1 MTDWPSNRGE
11 TGAAGRTA
19 DRAEQGVASTCE
31 TSSQDTTTLEPFGEH
46 SPTTRPARGRV
57 ERLRQKLSERD
68 FAVLR
73 SLHKLRLLTGAQIA
87 RLHVA
92 EGSTGTQARR
102 TRALLQRLSEL
113 NVVVRL
119 GRRVGGV
126 RAGSAGFIYGLS
138 GYGQAVLEAN
148 GPTGKKRRRVWE
160 TSPPHQR
167 HVLAVSELFVQL
179 VEADRDGRV
188 DLLEFQA
195 EPGCWR
201 RFPGAAGGVVTLK
214 PDAALRLGV
223 RAVELSVFIEV
234 DMCTES
240 TPTLSKKCQ
249 AYIAYWRS
257 GIEQQAHDVFPVV
270 LWLAE
275 ATRRVD
281 QLSEVIRRLPHETQA
296 LFRVALLSETIH
308 LLTAEGGEQ

>member
-1 MTDWPSNRGE
+1 MSGWPTNRGE
-11 TGAAGRTA
+11 ARTTGRTA
-19 DRAEQGVASTCE
+19 DRAKQGVVPTCE
-31 TSSQDTTTLEPFGEH
+31 NSSHDTTTLKPSGVS
-46 SPTTRPARGRV
+46 SPTSRPARGRID
-57 ERLRQKLSERD
+57 RLRQRLGERD
-68 FAVLR
+68 YAVLR

-87 RLHVA
+87 RLHIA
-92 EGSTGTQARR
+92 GGSVGTQARR
-102 TRALLQRLSEL
+102 TRALLQRLAEL
-113 NVVVRL
+113 NLVVRL

-195 EPGCWR
+195 EPTCWR
-201 RFPGAAGGVVTLK
+201 RFPGAVGGVVTLK
-214 PDAALRLGV
+214 PDVALRLGV

-234 DMCTES
+234 DMGTES
-240 TPTLSKKCQ
+240 TPTLTKKCH

-270 LWLAE
+270 LWLAG
-275 ATRRVD
+275 ANRRVD
-281 QLSEVIRRLPHETQA
+281 HLREVVRKLPHETQT